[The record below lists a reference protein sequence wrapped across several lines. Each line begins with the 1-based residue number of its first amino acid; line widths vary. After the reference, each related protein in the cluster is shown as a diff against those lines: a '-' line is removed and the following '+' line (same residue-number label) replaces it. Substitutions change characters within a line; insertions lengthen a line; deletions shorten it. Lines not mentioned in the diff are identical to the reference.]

1 MIAHQ
6 LTPKIPQAPQ
16 VNVIKSNTQI
26 VNSSRTHTNSA
37 GATDGDTTKRTNMMN
52 MQYVLDSNRPL
63 DTPIE
68 FMVSGSPIVHQALGG
83 RKLHSKG
90 IKYDSTI
97 TSRNAS
103 FLGSQF
109 SASGGNHHQQLSNF
123 NSNNKQQNRVMRNN
137 ANKTAT
143 STKKTD
149 GGYEMS
155 SHVGLLQVPD
165 SLKA

>member
-109 SASGGNHHQQLSNF
+109 SASGNHHQQLSNF
-123 NSNNKQQNRVMRNN
+123 NSNNKQQNREMRNN